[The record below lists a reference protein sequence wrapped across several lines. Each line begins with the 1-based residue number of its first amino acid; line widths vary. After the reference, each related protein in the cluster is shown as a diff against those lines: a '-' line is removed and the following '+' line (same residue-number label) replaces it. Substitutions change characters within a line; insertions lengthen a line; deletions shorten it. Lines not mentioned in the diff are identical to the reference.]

1 MFSEMIQGLL
11 SSSGQANAMKRYT
24 QVTNYINGAPSKAE
38 QAAAMKSAG
47 VQLPDASSVQSFDK
61 VLQSTAKA
69 QFGTLLKNRG
79 ISSVDAS
86 IYTNPNVN
94 FNKRATKDEIIS
106 MIEDTSAKYGVDAK
120 LIKAL
125 VKQESGFNPTAKS
138 KAGALGLMQL
148 MPSTAKGLGVKDPLD
163 AKQNIEGGVKY
174 VKSLLNRF
182 DGNIILALAAYN
194 AGPNAVKKYDGVPPY
209 KETQNYV
216 KSILKNYL

>member
-11 SSSGQANAMKRYT
+11 SSGGQANAMKRYQ
-24 QVTNYINGAPSKAE
+24 QVTNYINGVPAKGE
-38 QAAAMKSAG
+38 QAPKTSDI
-47 VQLPDASSVQSFDK
+47 QLPNASSIQSFDK

-94 FNKRATKDEIIS
+94 FNKRATRDEIIS
-106 MIEDTSAKYGVDAK
+106 MIDDTSAKYGVDAK

-194 AGPNAVKKYDGVPPY
+194 AGPNAVKKYNGIPPY

>member
-11 SSSGQANAMKRYT
+11 SSGGQANAMKRYQ
-24 QVTNYINGAPSKAE
+24 QVTNYINGVPAKGE
-38 QAAAMKSAG
+38 QTPKTSDI
-47 VQLPDASSVQSFDK
+47 QLPNASSIQSFDK

-94 FNKRATKDEIIS
+94 FNKRATRDEIIS
-106 MIEDTSAKYGVDAK
+106 MIDDTSAKYGVDAK

-138 KAGALGLMQL
+138 KVGALGLMQL

-194 AGPNAVKKYDGVPPY
+194 AGPNAVKKYNGIPPY

>member
-11 SSSGQANAMKRYT
+11 SSGGQANAMKRYQ
-24 QVTNYINGAPSKAE
+24 QVTNYINGVPAKGE
-38 QAAAMKSAG
+38 QTPKTSDI
-47 VQLPDASSVQSFDK
+47 QLPNASSIQSFDK

-94 FNKRATKDEIIS
+94 FNKRATRDEIIS

-194 AGPNAVKKYDGVPPY
+194 AGPNAVKKYDGIPPY

-216 KSILKNYL
+216 KSVLKNYL

>member
-1 MFSEMIQGLL
+1 MFSEMIQSLL
-11 SSSGQANAMKRYT
+11 SSGGQANTLKRYA
-24 QVTNYINGAPSKAE
+24 QVSNYINGVPAKAD
-38 QAAAMKSAG
+38 QAALKNTG
-47 VQLPDASSVQSFDK
+47 VKLPDASSVQSFDK

-94 FNKRATKDEIIS
+94 FNKRATRDEIIS

-194 AGPNAVKKYDGVPPY
+194 AGPNAVKKYDGIPPY

-216 KSILKNYL
+216 KAILKNYL

>member
-11 SSSGQANAMKRYT
+11 SSGGQANAMKRYQ
-24 QVTNYINGAPSKAE
+24 QVTNYINGVPAKGE
-38 QAAAMKSAG
+38 QTPKTSDI
-47 VQLPDASSVQSFDK
+47 QLPNASSIQSFDK

-94 FNKRATKDEIIS
+94 FNKRATRDEIIS
-106 MIEDTSAKYGVDAK
+106 MIDDTSAKYGVDAK

-194 AGPNAVKKYDGVPPY
+194 AGPNAVKKYNGIPPY

-216 KSILKNYL
+216 KSILRNYL

>member
-11 SSSGQANAMKRYT
+11 SSGGQANAMKRYQ
-24 QVTNYINGAPSKAE
+24 QVTNYINGVPAKCE
-38 QAAAMKSAG
+38 QTPKTSDI
-47 VQLPDASSVQSFDK
+47 QLPNASSIQSFDK

-94 FNKRATKDEIIS
+94 FNKRATRDEIIS
-106 MIEDTSAKYGVDAK
+106 MIDDTSAKYGVDAK

-194 AGPNAVKKYDGVPPY
+194 AGPNAVKKYNGIPPY

>member
-1 MFSEMIQGLL
+1 MFSEMLQGLL
-11 SSSGQANAMKRYT
+11 SSSGQTNAMKRYV
-24 QVTNYINGAPSKAE
+24 QVSNYINGTPAKPAQTVQNTS
-38 QAAAMKSAG
+38 S

-61 VLQSTAKA
+61 VLQSTAKS
-69 QFGTLLKNRG
+69 QFGSLLKNRG
-79 ISSVDAS
+79 VTSVDAS

-106 MIEDTSAKYGVDAK
+106 MIEETSSKYGIDSK
-120 LIKAL
+120 L
-125 VKQESGFNPTAKS
+125 VKAVVQQESGFNPTAKS

-148 MPSTAKGLGVKDPLD
+148 MPSTAKGLGVNDPLD
-163 AKQNIEGGVKY
+163 AKQNIEGGCKY
-174 VKSLLNRF
+174 IKSLLNRF

>member
-11 SSSGQANAMKRYT
+11 QSGGRANAMKRYT
-24 QVTNYINGAPSKAE
+24 AMNNYVNGVPPKAR
-38 QAAAMKSAG
+38 ADIAKSEG
-47 VQLPDASSVQSFDK
+47 LELPNSSNIQSFDK
-61 VLQSTAKA
+61 VLQSTAQA
-69 QFGTLLKNRG
+69 QFGTLLRNRG
-79 ISSVDAS
+79 ITSVDAQL
-86 IYTNPNVN
+86 YTNPNVN
-94 FNKRATKDEIIS
+94 FTKRATKDEIMS
-106 MIEDTSAKYGVDAK
+106 MIEITSEKYGVDSK

-125 VKQESGFNPTAKS
+125 VKQESGFNPNAKS

-163 AKQNIEGGVKY
+163 PQQNIEGGVKY
-174 VKSLLNRF
+174 VKSMLDRF
-182 DGNIILALAAYN
+182 NGNIILALAAYN

>member
-11 SSSGQANAMKRYT
+11 SSGGQANAMKRYQ
-24 QVTNYINGAPSKAE
+24 QVTNYINGVPAKGE
-38 QAAAMKSAG
+38 QTPKTSDI
-47 VQLPDASSVQSFDK
+47 QLPNASSIQSFDK

-94 FNKRATKDEIIS
+94 FNKRATRDEIIS
-106 MIEDTSAKYGVDAK
+106 MIDDTSAKYGVDAK

-148 MPSTAKGLGVKDPLD
+148 MPSTAKGLSVKDPLD

-194 AGPNAVKKYDGVPPY
+194 AGPNAVKKYNGIPPY

>member
-11 SSSGQANAMKRYT
+11 SSGGQANAMKRYQ
-24 QVTNYINGAPSKAE
+24 QVTNYINGVPAKGE
-38 QAAAMKSAG
+38 QTPKTSD
-47 VQLPDASSVQSFDK
+47 VQLPNASSIQSFDK

-69 QFGTLLKNRG
+69 QFGTLLKSRG

-94 FNKRATKDEIIS
+94 FNKRATRDEIIS
-106 MIEDTSAKYGVDAK
+106 MIDDTSAKYGVDAK

-194 AGPNAVKKYDGVPPY
+194 AGPNAVKKYDGIPPY

-216 KSILKNYL
+216 KSVLKNYL

>member
-11 SSSGQANAMKRYT
+11 SSGGQANAMKRYQ
-24 QVTNYINGAPSKAE
+24 QVTNYINGVPAKGE
-38 QAAAMKSAG
+38 QTPKTSD
-47 VQLPDASSVQSFDK
+47 VQLPNASSIQSFDK

-94 FNKRATKDEIIS
+94 FNKRATRDEIIS

-194 AGPNAVKKYDGVPPY
+194 AGPNAVKKYDGIPPY

-216 KSILKNYL
+216 KSVLKNYL

>member
-1 MFSEMIQGLL
+1 MIQGLL
-11 SSSGQANAMKRYT
+11 SSGGQANAMKRYQ
-24 QVTNYINGAPSKAE
+24 QVTNYINGVPAKGE
-38 QAAAMKSAG
+38 QTPKTSD
-47 VQLPDASSVQSFDK
+47 VQLPNASSIQSFDK

-94 FNKRATKDEIIS
+94 FNKRATRDEIIS
-106 MIEDTSAKYGVDAK
+106 MIDDTSAKYGVDAK

-194 AGPNAVKKYDGVPPY
+194 AGPNAVKKYDGIPPY

-216 KSILKNYL
+216 KSVLKNYL